1 VPEQSGCWAVQTPHP
16 VLRHLLARCIGYYG
30 QAHLTTNEWRAL
42 AGCSPGTWIAEEL
55 PFLQD
60 EDVFSGED

>member
-1 VPEQSGCWAVQTPHP
+1 
-16 VLRHLLARCIGYYG
+16 VLRFERAGQVLRQCGRVDLASLAVGCGYYD
-30 QAHLTTNEWRAL
+30 QAHLSNEWRAL

-60 EDVFSGED
+60 EDVSGNED